1 MNSAPSSPGQPS
13 SPAQPWDVIV
23 VGGGSAGLSAA
34 LTLGRSRRRVLVLDG
49 GEPRNAVAAHMHGV
63 LGHDGRPPL
72 ELLAMGREELARYG
86 VERRSATASGAR
98 LEDGGVVVVADG
110 EEVRARRLVV
120 ATGLSD
126 TLPDVPGIE
135 QHWGAGVVL
144 CPYCDGWEHRDE
156 RIAVLATS
164 PGSVGY
170 AQLLRQWSSDLVFL
184 TGDIP
189 EPEVADLAGLA
200 ARGIQ
205 IERRGIH
212 SIVADGD
219 RLRGIELADGEVLA
233 VDVIFTHTK
242 VTPNDSLL
250 RALGADLN
258 QDGWAVV
265 DASGRTSVP
274 SVWAIGNLV
283 SASANVPVSIA
294 AGSMAGGAINMDL
307 VAEDIALAIG

>member
-1 MNSAPSSPGQPS
+1 MNSSPDTP
-13 SPAQPWDVIV
+13 PQPWDVIV

-34 LTLGRSRRRVLVLDG
+34 LMLARARRRVLVLDG
-49 GEPRNAVAAHMHGV
+49 GEPRNRVAAHMHGV

-72 ELLAMGREELARYG
+72 ELLAIGHEELVRYD
-86 VERRSATASGAR
+86 VERRSASATDAR
-98 LEDGGVVVVADG
+98 VESGGVVVVADG
-110 EEVRARRLVV
+110 EEVRGRRLVV

-126 TLPDVPGIE
+126 ELPDIPGIH
-135 QHWGAGVVL
+135 QHWGSGVVV
-144 CPYCDGWEHRDE
+144 CPYCDGWEHRDQ

-164 PGSVGY
+164 PGSVSY

-184 TGDIP
+184 IGDIP
-189 EPEVADLAGLA
+189 EPEMADLVGLE
-200 ARGIQ
+200 ARGIE

-212 SIVADGD
+212 RVVADGD
-219 RLRGIELADGEVLA
+219 RLRGIELADGHVLEI
-233 VDVIFTHTK
+233 DVIFTHTR
-242 VTPNDSLL
+242 VTPNDTLL
-250 RALGADLN
+250 RALGAETN
-258 QDGWAVV
+258 EDGWAVV

-283 SASANVPVSIA
+283 NPSANVPVSIA

>member
-1 MNSAPSSPGQPS
+1 MEQPH
-13 SPAQPWDVIV
+13 QWDVIV

-34 LTLGRSRRRVLVLDG
+34 LMLGRARRRVLVLDG
-49 GEPRNAVAAHMHGV
+49 GAPRNAVAAHMHGV
-63 LGHDGRPPL
+63 LGHDGLPPL
-72 ELLAMGREELARYG
+72 ELVAKGRAELARYG
-86 VERRSATASGAR
+86 VERKAALATDAR
-98 LEDGGVVVVADG
+98 LEAGGVVVTADG
-110 EEVRARRLVV
+110 EEFRARRLVV

-126 TLPDVPGIE
+126 DLPDVPGIDE
-135 QHWGAGVVL
+135 HWGTGVVV
-144 CPYCDGWEHRDE
+144 CPYCDGWEHRDQ

-164 PGSVGY
+164 PGSVSY
-170 AQLLRQWSSDLVFL
+170 VQLLRQWSGDVVFL
-184 TGDIP
+184 TGDVP
-189 EPEVADLAGLA
+189 EPEVADLAGLQ

-219 RLRGIELADGEVLA
+219 RLRGIELADGEVLE

-242 VTPNDSLL
+242 VTPNDALL
-250 RALGADLN
+250 RALGADVN
-258 QDGWAVV
+258 DDGWAVV
-265 DASGRTSVP
+265 DTSGRTSVP

-283 SASANVPVSIA
+283 NSSANVPVSIA

>member
-1 MNSAPSSPGQPS
+1 MEQ
-13 SPAQPWDVIV
+13 QWDVII

-34 LTLGRSRRRVLVLDG
+34 LMLGRARRRVLVLDD

-72 ELLAMGREELARYG
+72 ELLAMGHDELARYG
-86 VERRSATASGAR
+86 VERRPAHATDAR
-98 LEDGGVVVVADG
+98 LERSGVVVAADRQ
-110 EEVRARRLVV
+110 ELRARRLIV

-126 TLPDVPGIE
+126 ELPDVPGIE
-135 QHWGAGVVL
+135 AHWGAGVVV
-144 CPYCDGWEHRDE
+144 CPYCDGWEHRDR

-164 PGSVGY
+164 PGSVSY
-170 AQLLRQWSSDLVFL
+170 VQLLRQWSSDVVFL

-189 EPEVADLAGLA
+189 EPEAADLAGLE
-200 ARGIQ
+200 ARGIE

-212 SIVADGD
+212 SVVADGD
-219 RLRGIELADGEVLA
+219 RLRGIELADGDVLE

-242 VTPNDSLL
+242 VTPNDTLL
-250 RALGADLN
+250 RALGAELN
-258 QDGWAVV
+258 DQGWAVV
-265 DASGRTSVP
+265 DSSGRTTVP

-283 SASANVPVSIA
+283 NESANVPVSIA